1 MDRATKLAWELLQFG
16 WDTAYAFSYDP
27 TQELPFR
34 ADRRDGRGSLWAQDP
49 DELDELVL
57 RDYAAHPVPREVAP

>member
-1 MDRATKLAWELLQFG
+1 MNRATQQAWELLQFG

-27 TQELPFR
+27 THGLPFR
-34 ADRRDGRGSLWAQDP
+34 ADRRDGRGSLRGQDP

-57 RDYAAHPVPREVAP
+57 RDYAARPVPREVAP